1 MAKIEI
7 YYADYCPFCRRAKG
21 LLDSK
26 DVDYTLYDVEKD
38 KSKRDEM
45 TQRSPSART
54 IPQIFIDD
62 KAIGGCDDLHAL
74 DANGT
79 LDGMIKSAKT
89 TSSPKPQ

>member
-7 YYADYCPFCRRAKG
+7 YYADYCPFCCRAKG

-26 DVDYTLYDVEKD
+26 DVDYTLYDVEKEPR
-38 KSKRDEM
+38 KRDEM

-62 KAIGGCDDLHAL
+62 KAIGGCDDLYTLETSGML
-74 DANGT
+74 DK
-79 LDGMIKSAKT
+79 MINPTKT
-89 TSSPKPQ
+89 TPSPKP